1 MDPDR
6 SQSRRRQCST
16 RACARLGGGGGGAT
30 TTTMSMSTKATTGIV
45 GLKVLDDAH
54 NAYASKVREVLKAVR
69 VGIPA
74 DAGYRQVVEQVY
86 EGHLKALEANAGDVE
101 AVERALGL
109 GQIEELYAVAE
120 DELALIPKMREWK
133 PWEFDHEIEVIEEP
147 KNPYLEEAK
156 KE

>member
-1 MDPDR
+1 MMAT
-6 SQSRRRQCST
+6 QVRRALLS
-16 RACARLGGGGGGAT
+16 ACARLGGGAT

>member
-1 MDPDR
+1 MAT
-6 SQSRRRQCST
+6 QARRALLS
-16 RACARLGGGGGGAT
+16 ACARLGGGA

-86 EGHLKALEANAGDVE
+86 EGHLKALELARAGSVAQLAAAMAATAQPQW
-101 AVERALGL
+101 AVPAQSTRQAAPCRPSRSYALR
-109 GQIEELYAVAE
+109 
-120 DELALIPKMREWK
+120 P
-133 PWEFDHEIEVIEEP
+133 F
-147 KNPYLEEAK
+147 
-156 KE
+156 